1 MPVVR
6 KNIVTDQTSRD
17 AYVRGVGLLKA
28 EESQFTTAD
37 FNIPG
42 PTAPVHT
49 YDLFVIWHGLTMMT
63 PIPPGGNPLVR
74 NAAHRGPIF
83 LPWHRVMLAVLEA
96 NLQRVL
102 ATADFALPYWDWAAD
117 GDLGSPTGA
126 AIWTPAYMG
135 GQGSPVADGP
145 FVFDPADPSSF
156 TVRIESDLNGML
168 VQTGRG
174 LNRDFARAFPA
185 GWPTLPT
192 SADVKGALDFTPAG
206 GSPADRYDTLP
217 FNASSEGFRN
227 RVEGF
232 MPRTP
237 TQPVHLHNQVHL
249 WVGGDMTPA
258 TSPND
263 PVFFLNHCNE
273 DRIWEGWM
281 NRYGRLYAPDMT
293 APAATFKGERIDD
306 PIVSPLG
313 PTGTPRTVLDI
324 SAIYTY
330 DVLP

>member
-6 KNIVTDQTSRD
+6 KSIVTDQSSRD
-17 AYVRGVGLLKA
+17 DYVHGVGLLKQEA
-28 EESQFTTAD
+28 SQFTTAD
-37 FNIPG
+37 FNIAG

-63 PIPPGGNPLVR
+63 PIPPGGNPLAR

-102 ATADFALPYWDWAAD
+102 GKAGFALPYWDWSAD
-117 GDLGSPTGA
+117 GDLGSPTDA
-126 AIWTPAYMG
+126 PIWTPAYMG
-135 GQGSPVADGP
+135 GQGTPVTDGP
-145 FVFDPADPSSF
+145 FVSDPADPTSF

-168 VQTGRG
+168 AQTERG
-174 LNRDFARAFPA
+174 LNRDFARPFPA

-192 SADVKGALDFTPAG
+192 SADVKSVLAFTPTG
-206 GSPADRYDTLP
+206 GSPTDRYDTLA

-227 RVEGF
+227 RLEGF
-232 MPRTP
+232 IPRTP
-237 TQPVHLHNQVHL
+237 TQPAHLHNQVHL
-249 WVGGDMTPA
+249 WVGGDMAPA
-258 TSPND
+258 SSPND
-263 PVFFLNHCNE
+263 PVFFLHHCNV

-281 NRYGRLYAPDMT
+281 NRYGRRYAPDAT
-293 APAATFKGERIDD
+293 APAATYQGERIDD

-313 PTGTPRTVLDI
+313 AGGTPRGVMDI
-324 SAIYTY
+324 SAIYAY

>member
-1 MPVVR
+1 
-6 KNIVTDQTSRD
+6 
-17 AYVRGVGLLKA
+17 
-28 EESQFTTAD
+28 
-37 FNIPG
+37 
-42 PTAPVHT
+42 
-49 YDLFVIWHGLTMMT
+49 
-63 PIPPGGNPLVR
+63 
-74 NAAHRGPIF
+74 
-83 LPWHRVMLAVLEA
+83 
-96 NLQRVL
+96 
-102 ATADFALPYWDWAAD
+102 
-117 GDLGSPTGA
+117 
-126 AIWTPAYMG
+126 
-135 GQGSPVADGP
+135 
-145 FVFDPADPSSF
+145 
-156 TVRIESDLNGML
+156 ML

-192 SADVKGALDFTPAG
+192 SADVKGALDFTQAG

-227 RVEGF
+227 RVGGF

-237 TQPVHLHNQVHL
+237 AQRVHLHNQVHL

-263 PVFFLNHCNE
+263 PVFFLNDCNE

-293 APAATFKGERIDD
+293 APAATFKSERIDD